1 MTVTKIHLGEENM
14 GISVNTNI
22 SALLAQQY
30 LNVNQA
36 GYAQAQ
42 QRLASGFRINSA
54 ADDPAGL
61 AISTSM
67 TNTSGALR
75 QGVRNGNDGISL
87 VQTAQSAISS
97 ISNVLTQMVQLAAQ
111 GSSGTYSSA
120 QLGNLDT
127 QFQAL
132 LTEINRVA
140 TVTNF
145 NGVSLL
151 ANSTGSVSIQ
161 VGSNN
166 TSNDRLSIT
175 LTDMTTGSAGLNIST
190 LSLSSNA
197 NAQSALN
204 TLQNLTAVNTALAAL
219 GASQVNLT
227 AAVNYDGGVATSLDA
242 AKSRIMDA
250 DFTVESTNLAKY
262 NVLNQSNIAMLAQ
275 ANSAPQQVLQL
286 LRQ

>member
-1 MTVTKIHLGEENM
+1 M
-14 GISVNTNI
+14 GISINTNV

-61 AISTSM
+61 AISTTM
-67 TNTSGALR
+67 ANTSGSLR

-87 VQTAQSAISS
+87 VQTAQSAIND
-97 ISNVLTQMVQLAAQ
+97 ISNILTMMTTLSAQ
-111 GSSGTYSSA
+111 ASSGTYSSS

-127 QFQAL
+127 EFQAL

-140 TVTNF
+140 TLTDF

-161 VGSNN
+161 VGAGN

-175 LTDMTTGSAGLNIST
+175 LTNMTTGSAGLNIA
-190 LSLSSNA
+190 SLALTSNSG
-197 NAQSALN
+197 AQAALASLN
-204 TLQNLTAVNTALAAL
+204 GLTAVNTALAAL
-219 GASQVNLT
+219 GASQVNLQ
-227 AAVNYDGGVATSLDA
+227 AAVSYDGGVATSLEA

-250 DFTVESTNLAKY
+250 DFTAESSNLAKY
-262 NVLNQSNIAMLAQ
+262 NILNQSNIAMLAQ

-286 LRQ
+286 LRG